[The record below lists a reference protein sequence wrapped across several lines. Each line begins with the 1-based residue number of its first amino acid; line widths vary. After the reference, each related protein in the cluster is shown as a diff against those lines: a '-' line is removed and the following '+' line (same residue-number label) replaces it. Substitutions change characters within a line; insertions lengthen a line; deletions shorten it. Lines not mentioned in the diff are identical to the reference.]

1 MKILSAKQVKQLDKS
16 TIEEQGMVSIEL
28 MERAS
33 VMFVDW
39 FIKKYTDKERL
50 IQVIC
55 GTGDNGG
62 DGLAVARLLSYLKY
76 RVEVFIIPVSS
87 KPSRDFEI
95 NFEQIKGLDVSITDI
110 DEAYGIPDFPYGAIT
125 IDAILGSGLNRPLD
139 GFLVEVITDINASC
153 DTIVS
158 IDIASGLFADKP
170 TNSTSILPTD
180 TFSFELPKLAFMFA
194 ENAQRVGKWATD
206 TIHLSEEALQ
216 KLPTDSYY
224 ISDQDIRVIYKTR
237 AKFAH
242 KGSFGHSLLVTGS
255 YGMMGA
261 SVLATRA
268 CLRSGSGLVS
278 VHIPESGYEIMQASI
293 PEAIASIDKDRFV
306 FTFLPE
312 NADYTA
318 IGVGC
323 GLSQQEKS
331 FPAIRKL
338 LIENTCPLVID
349 ADALNIIASQNWQKS
364 IPKGSIITPHA
375 KEFERLFG
383 ETENDF
389 QTNELQRQKSKE
401 LGITIVLKGSHT
413 SVTMHDGSCFFNS
426 TGNPGMAT
434 GGSGDVLTGIITG
447 LLAQGYMPEE
457 AAVLGVYA
465 HGLAGDFAAEKVGEY
480 SLIASDII
488 DNLGAA
494 FLKIEAIHGS

>member
-16 TIEEQGMVSIEL
+16 TIEEQGIVSIEL

-39 FIKKYTDKERL
+39 FIKKYPNKQEL
-50 IQVIC
+50 VQVIC

-76 RVEVFIIPVSS
+76 RVEIFIVPVSS
-87 KPSRDFEI
+87 KPSRDFQI
-95 NFEQIKGLDVSITDI
+95 NFEQIKGLNLSITDI
-110 DEAYGIPDFPYGAIT
+110 DEAYGIPNFPYGAIT

-139 GFLVEVITDINASC
+139 GFLDEVITIINATC
-153 DTIVS
+153 DTIIS

-170 TNSTSILPTD
+170 TDSASIFPTE

-194 ENAQRVGKWATD
+194 ENAQRVGKWVAN

-216 KLPTDSYY
+216 KLPTNSYY
-224 ISDQDIRVIYKTR
+224 ISEQDIKVIYKTR

-242 KGSFGHSLLVTGS
+242 KGIFGHSLLITGS

-261 SVLATRA
+261 SMLATRA

-293 PEAIASIDKDRFV
+293 PEAIVSIDKDRFV

-312 NADYTA
+312 NASYTA
-318 IGVGC
+318 IGIGC

-338 LIENTCPLVID
+338 LVENHCPLVLD
-349 ADALNIIASQNWQKS
+349 ADALNIIARQDWQPL

-383 ETENDF
+383 KTENDF
-389 QTNELQRQKSKE
+389 QRNELQRQKSQE

-413 SVTMHDGSCFFNS
+413 SVTMRDGSCFFNS

-434 GGSGDVLTGIITG
+434 GGSGDVLTGVITG

-465 HGLAGDFAAEKVGEY
+465 HGLAGDFAVAKVGEY

-488 DNLGAA
+488 NNLGTA